1 MKKIDKITLVVIGSY
16 ILLHTLNSLVQI
28 STCPKSSYET
38 LRDELLEAQDS
49 AVALTYQQVPVNNEI
64 SLSDIKYV
72 VIENGNCSYF
82 SSEIHCNCDSL
93 SIGYSDDSDFTDDYS
108 PRAYMD
114 GDTLKISFSGS
125 IFDSYI
131 HLPGNNLRY
140 VKADMGY
147 ISIFNL
153 DTPELGVT
161 CSASDTSLHFSLEDC
176 NIDTLTTTRVNRLK
190 LENTTSSVY

>member
-16 ILLHTLNSLVQI
+16 ILLHTLNSLVQL
-28 STCPKSSYET
+28 STCPKFSDEP

-64 SLSDIKYV
+64 FLSDIKYV
-72 VIENGNCSYF
+72 VIENGNCLDF
-82 SSEIHCNCDSL
+82 SSEIYCNSDSL
-93 SIGYSDDSDFTDDYS
+93 SIGYSDYTDDYS
-108 PRAYMD
+108 PCAYMD

-125 IFDSYI
+125 ILNSYI

-153 DTPELGVT
+153 DTQALSIT
-161 CSASDTSLHFSLEDC
+161 CSASDTFLQLSLDDC
-176 NIDTLTTTRVNRLK
+176 NIETLTTTRVNRLIFD
-190 LENTTSSVY
+190 NTTPSVY